1 MDISDFD
8 LNLLLV
14 FEALMKHRSV
24 TIAGRHLGLSQPAMS
39 YMLAKMRKV
48 LGDTL
53 FVRVRTGVEPTPRA
67 LSIVEPI
74 RAVLEK
80 IRSDVLST
88 SGFDCRTSSRL
99 FTLCTSDVGE
109 AFFLSRIVR
118 EMRSLAPRL
127 SLRSRSLTPAALEE
141 GLDSGEIDLA
151 VGYFPDL
158 KRADIFQQALF
169 TSHFVCIARRGNPF
183 VKGPFTMQR
192 FLDAPYVDVAT
203 PGRSREVIQRYLAK
217 KDIRRNVQL
226 QISHFLSLGEILPQS
241 DLLAIVPREAGQFFA
256 RQGGRISAHTLP
268 FKSPTFRLA
277 QHWHKRNHDDLGSRW
292 LREIIRSTFQVEP
305 SAG

>member
-1 MDISDFD
+1 M
-8 LNLLLV
+8 
-14 FEALMKHRSV
+14 
-24 TIAGRHLGLSQPAMS
+24 
-39 YMLAKMRKV
+39 
-48 LGDTL
+48 
-53 FVRVRTGVEPTPRA
+53 RVRTGVEPAPRA

-99 FTLCTSDVGE
+99 FSLCTSDVGE
-109 AFFLSRIVR
+109 AFFLSHIVR

-127 SLRSRSLTPAALEE
+127 SLRSRSLTPASRSRKVWNPER
-141 GLDSGEIDLA
+141 SIWRRWS
-151 VGYFPDL
+151 YFPDL

-217 KDIRRNVQL
+217 KDMRRNVQL

-256 RQGGRISAHTLP
+256 RQGGRISAHALP

-277 QHWHKRNHDDLGSRW
+277 QHWHRKRNHDDLGNRW
-292 LREIIRSTFQVEP
+292 LREMIQSTFQSQP
-305 SAG
+305 GAG